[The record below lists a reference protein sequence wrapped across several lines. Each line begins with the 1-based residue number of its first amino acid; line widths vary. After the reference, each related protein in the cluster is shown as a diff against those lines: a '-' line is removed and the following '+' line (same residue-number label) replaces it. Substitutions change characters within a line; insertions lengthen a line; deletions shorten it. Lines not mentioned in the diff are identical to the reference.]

1 MARKQKIGY
10 RILGAAIFI
19 LMEIAAFAMLK
30 RSGQLQGIWIDK
42 GSHRVMAMLGG
53 GSESIAHYFSLGR
66 ENERLSEENFRLAEE
81 LRAYRRM
88 EAMEKNSAFTDS
100 LASESEFSFIPAS
113 IVKLSRN
120 KQHNFF
126 ILNKG
131 SEDGISA
138 QSGVIT
144 GNGIVGIID
153 AVDKH
158 YSYGLSFMNSGV
170 SISARLGG
178 EGAIGPLVWDGISS
192 DGAILKEIPLQYKFA
207 PGDTVWTSGFSSI
220 FPADIP
226 LGVAGESRIV
236 NGAVNEIKVKL
247 FQSFSA
253 LRFVTI
259 AVNNGRDEILFLESL
274 EEGVIKDK

>member
-1 MARKQKIGY
+1 
-10 RILGAAIFI
+10 
-19 LMEIAAFAMLK
+19 
-30 RSGQLQGIWIDK
+30 
-42 GSHRVMAMLGG
+42 
-53 GSESIAHYFSLGR
+53 
-66 ENERLSEENFRLAEE
+66 
-81 LRAYRRM
+81 
-88 EAMEKNSAFTDS
+88 
-100 LASESEFSFIPAS
+100 
-113 IVKLSRN
+113 
-120 KQHNFF
+120 
-126 ILNKG
+126 
-131 SEDGISA
+131 
-138 QSGVIT
+138 
-144 GNGIVGIID
+144 
-153 AVDKH
+153 
-158 YSYGLSFMNSGV
+158 MNSGV
-170 SISARLGG
+170 SISARLGN

-274 EEGVIKDK
+274 EEEVVKDK

>member
-19 LMEIAAFAMLK
+19 LLEIAAFAMLK

-42 GSHRVMAMLGG
+42 VSHRVMAMLWG

-100 LASESEFSFIPAS
+100 LASVSEFSFIPAS

-120 KQHNFF
+120 KQHNYF

-170 SISARLGG
+170 SISARLGD

-274 EEGVIKDK
+274 EEGVVKDK

>member
-42 GSHRVMAMLGG
+42 VSHRVMAMLWG

-100 LASESEFSFIPAS
+100 LASVSEFSFIPAS

-120 KQHNFF
+120 KQHNYF

-170 SISARLGG
+170 SISARLGD

-236 NGAVNEIKVKL
+236 NGAVNENL
-247 FQSFSA
+247 FA
-253 LRFVTI
+253 I
-259 AVNNGRDEILFLESL
+259 P
-274 EEGVIKDK
+274 K